1 MSGAHRSAKA
11 VPARNQN
18 QPAMQLQIR
27 CWRLRKK
34 GLRAS
39 LDKRISATLVV

>member
-1 MSGAHRSAKA
+1 MSGALRSTKT
-11 VPARNQN
+11 VPACNQN
-18 QPAMQLQIR
+18 QPVMQLQIR